1 MQNSWFECKVRYEM
15 TAQDGSIK
23 KVNEPNIVEALS
35 FTEAEKRIIDEIAP
49 RMTGEFQV
57 TDIKRTRYQE
67 IFETTSE
74 SADKWYRAKLTFIT
88 LDEKTAKEKKQTF
101 NYLVQAADIS
111 DAIARVNEGMKGIM
125 ADYSITAVT
134 ETPIMDVFH
143 YTAKPEFDKK

>member
-15 TAQDGSIK
+15 TVQDGSIK

-134 ETPIMDVFH
+134 ETAIMDVFH